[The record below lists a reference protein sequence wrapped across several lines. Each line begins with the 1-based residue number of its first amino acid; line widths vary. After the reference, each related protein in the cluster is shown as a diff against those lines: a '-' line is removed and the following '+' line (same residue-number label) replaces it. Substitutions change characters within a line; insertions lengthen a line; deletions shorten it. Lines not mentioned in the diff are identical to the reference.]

1 MKTALDR
8 ARLTLVA
15 ASLLS
20 GMGIA
25 AAAGPARAAP
35 TSLAGLAAQST
46 FVAHTRVSQVD
57 YVLSTPT
64 ASAPNRLP
72 HTLVTFEVVAPL
84 AGAHPGQTITLR
96 FVGGPDGQGRVLSL
110 SDYPVFQVGDED
122 VLFVA
127 GNGERGC
134 ALARCID
141 GRFRINGG
149 QLHNGHGVPLT
160 DLAAGTPHAQGR
172 APAEFLTVTYP
183 APSFD
188 ALMQN
193 PEARQQLATMGLSMA
208 EARAQYVPRPIVM
221 GVSGDAPHVA
231 DRTLGESESQTSQAA
246 PTRVDMPAF
255 VQSVR
260 QHAQTLKAAGAFR
273 SADPQAAIPTP
284 TAGPAAPARAPAV
297 APAAAAADAADAAAA
312 RQQAA
317 RDTAIR
323 R

>member
-1 MKTALDR
+1 MKTARDR

-15 ASLLS
+15 ASLVS

-25 AAAGPARAAP
+25 AAAGPARPAP
-35 TSLAGLAAQST
+35 ATLASLAAQST

-64 ASAPNRLP
+64 PGAPKRLP

-84 AGAHPGQTITLR
+84 AGTHPGQTITLR

-141 GRFRINGG
+141 GRFRISGG
-149 QLHNGHGVPLT
+149 QVHNGYGVPLT

-183 APSFD
+183 GPSFD
-188 ALMQN
+188 ALMHN
-193 PEARQQLATMGLSMA
+193 PEARQQLAAMGMSMT
-208 EARAQYVPRPIVM
+208 EARARYTPRPIVM
-221 GVSGDAPHVA
+221 GVSGDEPMVA
-231 DRTLGESESQTSQAA
+231 DRALGEAGSPQPQAA
-246 PTRVDMPAF
+246 ATRVGMPAF
-255 VQSVR
+255 AQSVR
-260 QHAQTLKAAGAFR
+260 QHARALKAEGVFR

-284 TAGPAAPARAPAV
+284 AIKPAVPARAPA
-297 APAAAAADAADAAAA
+297 PAAAMTPADAADAAAA

-317 RDTAIR
+317 RDNGLR

>member
-15 ASLLS
+15 ASLVS
-20 GMGIA
+20 GVGIA
-25 AAAGPARAAP
+25 AAAGPARTAP
-35 TSLAGLAAQST
+35 ASLSSLAAQST

-64 ASAPNRLP
+64 PGAPNRLP
-72 HTLVTFEVVAPL
+72 HALVTFEVMAPL

-134 ALARCID
+134 ALAKCID
-141 GRFRINGG
+141 GRFRISGG
-149 QLHNGHGVPLT
+149 QMHNGHGVPLT
-160 DLAAGTPHAQGR
+160 GLTAGAPHAQGR

-183 APSFD
+183 GPSFD

-193 PEARQQLATMGLSMA
+193 PQARQQLATMGLSMA

-221 GVSGDAPHVA
+221 GVSGDEPMVA
-231 DRTLGESESQTSQAA
+231 DRVLGEAEAPAPQAA
-246 PTRVDMPAF
+246 ATRVGVQAF
-255 VQSVR
+255 AQSVR
-260 QHAQTLKAAGAFR
+260 QHAQALKAAGPFR
-273 SADPQAAIPTP
+273 SADPQAVIATP
-284 TAGPAAPARAPAV
+284 ATRPAV
-297 APAAAAADAADAAAA
+297 PAQTPAVEAAVSAADAADAAAA

-317 RDTAIR
+317 RDVAPR